1 MASVTT
7 RRVVGHQIRLPE
19 GRRSSRPHVATSP
32 EVSAPVTAASSNVSL
47 AKPIEWGPTV
57 VPSTSEPPRE
67 WPSPSTT
74 RRPYG
79 RRSSPPPAM
88 RVISALAPV
97 VALCV
102 SYILGTALAAA
113 LGLEPATVGAP
124 VAVILFGTVLLFF
137 SIGESRRR
145 TTRQLVPSLRVRP
158 ETRRH
163 SANNWGTRG
172 GRAGSGGRE
181 RESHSIRRPSPDI
194 GTPGTSHAPLGSSVS
209 SESDAPDKGTRGS
222 RRIRPGADAVARR
235 LSLHP
240 TVTLVGT
247 VDDKGSGAVI
257 DGLADLN
264 SLCERHQVDR
274 VVVAFSSSPSLEC
287 VERLRRLDPGVGI
300 SVVPRL
306 FELVN
311 WNSHIEEFNGMPLVH
326 VPRPQLTLG
335 GRTAKRAMDVVLAG
349 ATLALLSPLLL
360 LVALFVKIDSAG
372 PVFFRQPRTGRGGG
386 TFSIVKFRTMRTSAE
401 SERAALL
408 SRSETDGPNF
418 KMRKDPRVTRVGQWL
433 RRTSLDEVPQLL
445 NVISGNMSLVGPRP
459 FPVAEA
465 AQISGWPVPRTEVRP
480 GITGLW
486 QISGRNDLSFEDLRQ
501 LDTAYIASWSI
512 WLDVHV
518 LLRTPSSVLRRS
530 GAY

>member
-1 MASVTT
+1 MGPDGSPIDVRTVAGTAVPLAYAPSSWPAAQPAPGDARYIS
-7 RRVVGHQIRLPE
+7 RRPRGGVVRLVYPGDGV
-19 GRRSSRPHVATSP
+19 GRRLRPRAWHRQCPRRGHSFRYG
-32 EVSAPVTAASSNVSL
+32 L
-47 AKPIEWGPTV
+47 V
-57 VPSTSEPPRE
+57 VLLY
-67 WPSPSTT
+67 
-74 RRPYG
+74 RR
-79 RRSSPPPAM
+79 
-88 RVISALAPV
+88 I
-97 VALCV
+97 
-102 SYILGTALAAA
+102 AAA
-113 LGLEPATVGAP
+113 HDTSTCPVIPVRLETH
-124 VAVILFGTVLLFF
+124 
-137 SIGESRRR
+137 
-145 TTRQLVPSLRVRP
+145 
-158 ETRRH
+158 RH
-163 SANNWGTRG
+163 SANNRGTRHG
-172 GRAGSGGRE
+172 AAGSGGRDG
-181 RESHSIRRPSPDI
+181 ESRSIRRPSRDI
-194 GTPGTSHAPLGSSVS
+194 GTPGTSHAPVGSSVS
-209 SESDAPDKGTRGS
+209 SESNAPVKGTRGG

-235 LSLHP
+235 LCLHP

-247 VDDKGSGAVI
+247 VDDKGYGAVI

-264 SLCERHQVDR
+264 SLCERQQVDR
-274 VVVAFSSSPSLEC
+274 VVVAFSSLPSVEC
-287 VERLRRLDPGVGI
+287 VEQLRRLDSGVCI

-335 GRTAKRAMDVVLAG
+335 GRTANRAMDVALAG
-349 ATLALLSPLLL
+349 VSLALLSPLLL
-360 LVALFVKIDSAG
+360 LVALFVKVDSAG
-372 PVFFRQPRTGRGGG
+372 PVFFRQPRTGRGGR

-401 SERAALL
+401 SEQADLL

-486 QISGRNDLSFEDLRQ
+486 QISGRNNLSFEDLRQ
-501 LDTAYIASWSI
+501 LDTACIASWSI

>member
-1 MASVTT
+1 MVTDT
-7 RRVVGHQIRLPE
+7 SPR
-19 GRRSSRPHVATSP
+19 GRCSSRSHVATSP

-47 AKPIEWGPTV
+47 AKPVEWGPTV
-57 VPSTSEPPRE
+57 VPSTSEPSRE

-74 RRPYG
+74 RRRYG
-79 RRSSPPPAM
+79 RGSSPPLVM
-88 RVISALAPV
+88 RVISAVAPV

-124 VAVILFGTVLLFF
+124 VAVILFGTIWLFF
-137 SIGESRRR
+137 SVGESRRR
-145 TTRQLVPSLRVRP
+145 TTRQLVPSLRYDLRLAGTAVIIGVLAAVLLAP
-158 ETRRH
+158 VVEKGKATA
-163 SANNWGTRG
+163 SAGHLLILALPALLMLPLARLL
-172 GRAGSGGRE
+172 RARAMYRTKERVVVVGSG
-181 RESHSIRRPSPDI
+181 
-194 GTPGTSHAPLGSSVS
+194 L
-209 SESDAPDKGTRGS
+209 
-222 RRIRPGADAVARR
+222 GADAVARR

-247 VDDKGSGAVI
+247 VDDKCSGPVI
-257 DGLADLN
+257 DGWADLS
-264 SLCERHQVDR
+264 SLCERQQVDR
-274 VVVAFSSSPSLEC
+274 VVVAFSGSPSVEC
-287 VERLRRLDPGVGI
+287 VERLRRLDPRVCI

-311 WNSHIEEFNGMPLVH
+311 WNSHIEEFNGMPLLH

-360 LVALFVKIDSAG
+360 LVALFVKLDSAG
-372 PVFFRQPRTGRGGG
+372 PVFFRQPRTGRGGT

-401 SERAALL
+401 SEQAALL

-433 RRTSLDEVPQLL
+433 RRSSLDEVPQLL

>member
-1 MASVTT
+1 
-7 RRVVGHQIRLPE
+7 
-19 GRRSSRPHVATSP
+19 
-32 EVSAPVTAASSNVSL
+32 
-47 AKPIEWGPTV
+47 
-57 VPSTSEPPRE
+57 
-67 WPSPSTT
+67 
-74 RRPYG
+74 
-79 RRSSPPPAM
+79 
-88 RVISALAPV
+88 
-97 VALCV
+97 
-102 SYILGTALAAA
+102 
-113 LGLEPATVGAP
+113 
-124 VAVILFGTVLLFF
+124 
-137 SIGESRRR
+137 
-145 TTRQLVPSLRVRP
+145 
-158 ETRRH
+158 
-163 SANNWGTRG
+163 
-172 GRAGSGGRE
+172 
-181 RESHSIRRPSPDI
+181 
-194 GTPGTSHAPLGSSVS
+194 
-209 SESDAPDKGTRGS
+209 
-222 RRIRPGADAVARR
+222 
-235 LSLHP
+235 
-240 TVTLVGT
+240 
-247 VDDKGSGAVI
+247 
-257 DGLADLN
+257 
-264 SLCERHQVDR
+264 
-274 VVVAFSSSPSLEC
+274 
-287 VERLRRLDPGVGI
+287 
-300 SVVPRL
+300 
-306 FELVN
+306 
-311 WNSHIEEFNGMPLVH
+311 MPLVH

-433 RRTSLDEVPQLL
+433 RRSSLDEVPQLL

-465 AQISGWPVPRTEVRP
+465 AQVSGWPVPRTVVRP